1 MSNPFFF
8 FYFSEKYT
16 YFALFISVC
25 VVLSQCPKEK
35 SIIWSNQYPNKGMF
49 SPLGIDFMQE
59 CLIQLLIIY

>member
-1 MSNPFFF
+1 M
-8 FYFSEKYT
+8 
-16 YFALFISVC
+16 FISAC

-35 SIIWSNQYPNKGMF
+35 SIIWSNQYLDKGMF